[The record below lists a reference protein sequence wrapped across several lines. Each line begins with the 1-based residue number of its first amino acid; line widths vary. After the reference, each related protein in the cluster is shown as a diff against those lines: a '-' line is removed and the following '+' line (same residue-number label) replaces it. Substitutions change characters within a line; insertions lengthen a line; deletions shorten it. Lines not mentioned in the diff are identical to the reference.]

1 MRLADTARPFRYNNL
16 DFIVVAA
23 AIEVVTGTRYAQ
35 AQADIFAPFQ
45 GKGMMLDLL
54 TVLGRDW

>member
-1 MRLADTARPFRYNNL
+1 MEKVLVPEKGYSV
-16 DFIVVAA
+16 IVLSNS
-23 AIEVVTGTRYAQ
+23 

-54 TVLGRDW
+54 AVLGRDW